1 MNVLVGLVAVLLI
14 AGCAGQAPH
23 DEAPP
28 RAVDQEP
35 GGGWR
40 PLFDGRT
47 LEGWVQRGG
56 RAEYRVEDGAIVGA
70 TRPDQPNTFLC
81 TVEEFGDFEL
91 DLEFKV
97 DSELN
102 SGIQIRSRA
111 RPEGAIERVY
121 GYQVEIDPTPR
132 ARTGGIYEEAGRGW
146 LADLSDN
153 GEARA
158 AFRPGEWNHFRIECA
173 GPAIRTWING
183 VPAADLTDSLTPRG
197 FIALQVH
204 SVGGRADELTVRWRG
219 IRLRPRD

>member
-1 MNVLVGLVAVLLI
+1 MMKWLAIAVVVLAG
-14 AGCAGQAPH
+14 GCAPRPAH
-23 DEAPP
+23 KEAAPP
-28 RAVDQEP
+28 VSSASSKDD
-35 GGGWR
+35 WR
-40 PLFDGRT
+40 SLFDGQS
-47 LEGWVQRGG
+47 LAGWVRRGG
-56 RAEYRVEDGAIVGA
+56 RAEYRIEDGAIVGA

-111 RPEGAIERVY
+111 RPEGAMERVY

-146 LADLSDN
+146 LADLSGN

-204 SVGGRADELTVRWRG
+204 GVGARADEMTVRWRA
-219 IRLRPRD
+219 IRIRPRD